1 MFDYCAVYLHHEG
14 SKRILSLNFSILS
27 HAVSSSMRLT
37 PLIILLYHL
46 GIFAVLLP
54 AATSTKLCVIPND
67 RSPCPCHNCHTFD
80 FYLNHS
86 DTYFVSNTTFLIL
99 PGTHLV
105 HQAYNGNG
113 VSGLNFTGINATLE
127 ITNSTNSVWFGLSDS
142 NEVSFN
148 GLDIRVSDN
157 QIYPLNISNTMAV
170 NIISVSVQCTGNCVI
185 LIQNMINGTV
195 HFHNFQTSPLISSD
209 ITTSVAVTLSN
220 VSGLSNISNSSFG
233 SGSELVFFYT
243 SDTDPL
249 PGHDAIILT
258 NVQFFGMGFY
268 ESAFAVYIEGDRESV
283 NAKIFSVSIENCSF
297 TTRSTS
303 DFGSSFVVFQVL
315 DVMATNLSVQVYL
328 KNLILSSG
336 SGRAVVLDF
345 ESFGGIYE
353 VYIQN
358 CTFTNM
364 HGSALLIWVGNNSL
378 SDVVVENSVF
388 SWNRGNSEAQE
399 PLVALLN
406 FGSQKNAASIIM
418 KNVTVESNSFYSAP
432 IGTLQNMLLYKL
444 HDVTMINCSFK
455 NNYGSAL
462 YLDTASVKMLEQNV
476 FINNTGFVGAA
487 ICVEGE
493 SILRIFTNGSNVIFA
508 NNTAKHTGGA
518 VQFFLS
524 KNLVT
529 FRFEQY
535 SFDTCFIKVEGSLD
549 HSCEGENC
557 VFSFDNNM
565 ANDGGDDIHGGD
577 LAHNKYCV
585 RQNCSMTCLEVLKK
599 FSNFKQKSLSQ
610 ISSSPSR
617 VCLCEKSYPVCLK
630 YNTSISIFPGQTIH
644 IPAFT
649 VGQQFGTSRGSVF
662 AQILNKSTSA
672 FIPEVN
678 RTQSVDIRNCSDN
691 SNILQYNIENP
702 QEHSVI
708 VLTAED
714 TVVSE
719 TLNGTEIDSL
729 IKEYQDY
736 NGTHIPQML
745 LTLPVYINISLLK
758 CPKGFELKN
767 GVCDCSRVL
776 MGHKGRYR
784 VLCDIDTQEITRE
797 YSVWVNASNTTA
809 RYSQYC
815 PLLYCSPSVVQV
827 NLSREHGADVQCI
840 NHHSGVLCGGC
851 QKGFS
856 LAIGSSNCLPH
867 CSNNYLW
874 LLLIFATAGVL
885 LVLLIKFLNLTITQ
899 GMISGLIFYANIVQ
913 GNKNALLNSSD
924 PGVRVFATFIAWL
937 NLDFG
942 IETCFSEG
950 LDMYTKTWL
959 QFVFPLY
966 LWILAGGMILVCRY
980 SRLATK
986 FFGDNTVHVLATIF
1000 LLSYNKL
1007 LITIT
1012 MVYSSSTINV
1022 QNNYNESDD
1031 IKENVVWTYDGNVP
1045 FFSTR
1050 HSLLF
1055 AVSTGVLLFLW
1066 LPFTLCVL
1074 LGQWLQRYNHYRGL
1088 RWLARITPLLDA
1100 YYGPLK
1106 DSRRYWV
1113 GVLLLARSVVIVPAA
1128 DPLGTRS
1135 SSLLTLSLLILVLLF
1150 FLAHVGRVYRKLYL
1164 SLVETS
1170 FFINIAVLAIVS
1182 LYIDD
1187 TDEAAEVVVYVSA
1200 AHCGLTLF
1208 LVLFFHLYQTLV
1220 KHKCQ
1225 RPRKDRYVALHES
1238 NDVVPDIEYD
1248 R

>member
-1 MFDYCAVYLHHEG
+1 M
-14 SKRILSLNFSILS
+14 
-27 HAVSSSMRLT
+27 
-37 PLIILLYHL
+37 

-54 AATSTKLCVIPND
+54 AATSTELCVIPND

-113 VSGLNFTGINATLE
+113 VSGLNFTGTNATLVISNLVNE
-127 ITNSTNSVWFGLSDS
+127 TWFNLS
-142 NEVSFN
+142 NCNGISFY
-148 GLDIRVSDN
+148 GLDIIVTENEKNLFSIAN
-157 QIYPLNISNTMAV
+157 V
-170 NIISVSVQCTGNCVI
+170 VI
-185 LIQNMINGTV
+185 VKMV
-195 HFHNFQTSPLISSD
+195 
-209 ITTSVAVTLSN
+209 
-220 VSGLSNISNSSFG
+220 
-233 SGSELVFFYT
+233 
-243 SDTDPL
+243 
-249 PGHDAIILT
+249 
-258 NVQFFGMGFY
+258 
-268 ESAFAVYIEGDRESV
+268 
-283 NAKIFSVSIENCSF
+283 SVSIECTSCLIFIQDMIDGNLLFYNVTFKTSTSAFITTFLSNIWGLSSISDSYFYRNTELLFFYSSDTAMPANDTEINLTNVHFFGGPSLYKSAFAIVIEDDGVPLTATSFNVSVKNCSF
-297 TTRSTS
+297 YNSTG
-303 DFGSSFVVFQVL
+303 DYSFFILFQVSNTL
-315 DVMATNLSVQVYL
+315 ATNLSITV
-328 KNLILSSG
+328 NLENLLLSHG
-336 SGRAVVLDF
+336 NGKAVWLDF
-345 ESFGGIYE
+345 TVFRGIYH
-353 VYIQN
+353 VVIN
-358 CTFTNM
+358 RCTITHM
-364 HGSALLIWVGNNSL
+364 HGSALQIWVGNNSV

-406 FGSQKNAASIIM
+406 LGSHKYTASIVM
-418 KNVTVESNSFYSAP
+418 NNVTLDSNSFYSAP

-444 HDVTMINCSFK
+444 PNVTMINCSFK
-455 NNYGSAL
+455 NNQGSAL
-462 YLDTASVKMLEQNV
+462 YMDTTTITLLEKNS
-476 FINNTGFVGAA
+476 FINNTGYVGAA
-487 ICVEGE
+487 VCIEGE
-493 SILRIFTNGSNVIFA
+493 SILKVLKNRSSVVFA

-518 VQFFLS
+518 IQFLS
-524 KNLVT
+524 IESLLSFTYN
-529 FRFEQY
+529 EY
-535 SFDTCFIKVEGSLD
+535 SFYHTCFIKVIEDELD
-549 HSCEGENC
+549 WFCDKENC
-557 VFSFDNNM
+557 TFFFENNT
-565 ANDGGDDIHGGD
+565 AYDGGDAIYGGNLDSNNYYHGCCA
-577 LAHNKYCV
+577 LTCAQAVKMISKFY
-585 RQNCSMTCLEVLKK
+585 QNPI
-599 FSNFKQKSLSQ
+599 SL

-617 VCLCEKSYPVCLK
+617 VCLCENSYPACLK

-662 AQILNKSTSA
+662 AQILNKNTGA
-672 FIPEVN
+672 FIPEVYK
-678 RTQSVDIRNCSDN
+678 TQSVSIH
-691 SNILQYNIENP
+691 SNILQYKISIPPE

-719 TLNGTEIDSL
+719 TLNGTEIHSL
-729 IKEYQDY
+729 IKEYQDS

-758 CPKGFELKN
+758 CPNGFKLKK
-767 GVCDCSRVL
+767 GVCNCSDVL
-776 MGHKGRYR
+776 MGHKGRER

-797 YSVWVNASNTTA
+797 YSVWIDSSNTTA

-815 PLLYCSPSVVQV
+815 PLLYCNSSVVQV

-874 LLLIFATAGVL
+874 LLLVFATAGVV

-913 GNKNALLNSSD
+913 SNKNALLSSGD

-980 SRLATK
+980 SQLATK

-1031 IKENVVWTYDGNVP
+1031 IKEDVVWTYDGNIH

-1164 SLVETS
+1164 SLMETS
-1170 FFINIAVLAIVS
+1170 FFINITVLAIVS

-1187 TDEAAEVVVYVSA
+1187 TADEAPVVVVYVSA
-1200 AHCGLTLF
+1200 AHCGLVLL
-1208 LVLFFHLYQTLV
+1208 LVLFFQLYQTLV
-1220 KHKCQ
+1220 KGKCKQ
-1225 RPRKDRYVALHES
+1225 LRDRYVALHEG
-1238 NDVVPDIEYD
+1238 NDAVLPDIEYN